1 MSGFI
6 CDHPI
11 VCCPSNNDGRA
22 ARWFSASPK
31 QSNDHSDWASGT
43 DRRLACEGCGV
54 ISRWKNSRRYLRRI
68 GLLLY
73 SADGA
78 LINHL
83 ALAAGPLGLAWT
95 PNSRT
100 LFASGDKGQVYHVA
114 ETEQNK
120 WGAITSFVVD
130 NLSRKPQADETP
142 APGQM
147 ETELRPDPNSKY
159 LLKRFAKASQFTG
172 DPQVTGLAVSPDG
185 KRLYIALSKRN
196 VVTVVDIASETV
208 IATVPVGVAPFR
220 VVVSPDSKTVFVANR
235 GGRHPRKGQTVAS
248 SAGTELRVDPA
259 TDAALRGSISFIDA
273 KTFATAEMDEGRQPT
288 GMVVT
293 HDGKTLYVANSDED
307 TVTTVDVGTHRVLQS
322 LSLQPEQDPGLGQLP
337 TDLALAGDGKTLYVT
352 SGGGNAVAIISLP
365 DFALT
370 GFLPTAW
377 FPIAIAERNGKLFV
391 GSSKGIGS
399 RSRSPK
405 AEFPIAGR
413 SYHCSRRLLP
423 CEWQRQHCAVHR
435 GKGSSRSGS
444 INEASRGEQSLEHA

>member
-1 MSGFI
+1 MTKGGQFLFQSRRGIALGVLCLVSLATTPSFAVPRTTMGERP
-6 CDHPI
+6 DGSAL
-11 VCCPSNNDGRA
+11 VPSNQTITPIGRVEQIEGSRVKDVELSPDG
-22 ARWFSASPK
+22 K
-31 QSNDHSDWASGT
+31 T
-43 DRRLACEGCGV
+43 LAV
-54 ISRWKNSRRYLRRI
+54 LTQNR
-68 GLLLY
+68 LLLY

-83 ALAAGPLGLAWT
+83 ALVAGPLGLAWT

-235 GGRHPRKGQTVAS
+235 GGRHPRKGADS
-248 SAGTELRVDPA
+248 RVFRRNGV
-259 TDAALRGSISFIDA
+259 TGGSGYGRGSTGQYFI
-273 KTFATAEMDEGRQPT
+273 
-288 GMVVT
+288 
-293 HDGKTLYVANSDED
+293 
-307 TVTTVDVGTHRVLQS
+307 HRC
-322 LSLQPEQDPGLGQLP
+322 D
-337 TDLALAGDGKTLYVT
+337 
-352 SGGGNAVAIISLP
+352 
-365 DFALT
+365 DF
-370 GFLPTAW
+370 
-377 FPIAIAERNGKLFV
+377 R
-391 GSSKGIGS
+391 
-399 RSRSPK
+399 
-405 AEFPIAGR
+405 
-413 SYHCSRRLLP
+413 
-423 CEWQRQHCAVHR
+423 HR
-435 GKGSSRSGS
+435 GNGRRAATYRHGRDTRRQ
-444 INEASRGEQSLEHA
+444 NSLRCELG